1 MSERCEKMSELF
13 QLYSLVY
20 DHNQKAL
27 IETKNINH
35 PLIQILR
42 EALTEQ
48 EDVLKELLP
57 KLNQASLLINDIK
70 EPITILYHNHDIVHS
85 IFRAY
90 ERAVKWMDKG
100 NLSTANYL
108 NKLLPEMKVSLEQ
121 VGDTLET
128 MFGFETIKYVVP
140 SFYLSKA
147 R

>member
-1 MSERCEKMSELF
+1 
-13 QLYSLVY
+13 
-20 DHNQKAL
+20 
-27 IETKNINH
+27 INH

-48 EDVLKELLP
+48 ENVLKELLP

-70 EPITILYHNHDIVHS
+70 EPITILYHNYDIVHS

>member
-1 MSERCEKMSELF
+1 MSDLF

-27 IETKNINH
+27 IEIKKIDH

-42 EALTEQ
+42 KSLIEQ
-48 EDVLKELLP
+48 ENVLKELLP
-57 KLNQASLLINDIK
+57 KLNPTSLLINDIK
-70 EPITILYHNHDIVHS
+70 EPITILYHNYDIVHS

-90 ERAVKWMDKG
+90 ERAVKWTETG

-108 NKLLPEMKVSLEQ
+108 NKLLPEMKLSLEK

-140 SFYLSKA
+140 SFYLNKV